1 MGRPAAVH
9 AREHLAA
16 HLWWAA
22 MVHFLAHTSRFR
34 WQSLLVMHLLLL
46 LGCFSLFLSSL
57 LPLSF
62 FSAPAGEGDDD
73 GEEEDPAPSPLVLL
87 LMLATWTWAG
97 NAASASAADAAT
109 RRMRSSSVAASASKR
124 REQAMAAE

>member
-16 HLWWAA
+16 HLWWAT

-73 GEEEDPAPSPLVLL
+73 GEEDPAPSPLVLL